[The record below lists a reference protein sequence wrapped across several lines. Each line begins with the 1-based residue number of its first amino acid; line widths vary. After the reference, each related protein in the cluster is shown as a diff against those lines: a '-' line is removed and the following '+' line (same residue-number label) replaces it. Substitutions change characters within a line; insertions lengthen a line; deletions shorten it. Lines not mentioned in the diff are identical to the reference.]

1 MDVTQKT
8 GEEAL
13 DVTDTSA
20 EGGAEQIETWIW
32 DGDFGH
38 VLGCIEGEEA
48 DWLVEQGVLH
58 TEDDEAEGVS
68 ELLVGDI
75 VYRLRKAQA
84 LEVAE
89 DPRADLFSW
98 GTVDPETATVWVP
111 NWGGG
116 ADGRQHKRQG

>member
-1 MDVTQKT
+1 MDETHEIR
-8 GEEAL
+8 EEAKN
-13 DVTDTSA
+13 VTDHS
-20 EGGAEQIETWIW
+20 GGAEQIETWIW

-75 VYRLRKAQA
+75 VYRLRKAPA

-89 DPRADLFSW
+89 DPRAALFNW
-98 GTVDPETATVWVP
+98 GMVDPETATVWGV
-111 NWGGG
+111 
-116 ADGRQHKRQG
+116 ADERKRERQS